1 MLFSTRCIVPLAV
14 FLLLSGGAG
23 ATEPGGALATAE
35 AAHARGDYETALTL
49 FLPLAERG
57 DAGARVALGGMY
69 LNGDGVA
76 TDSAAARGWFRR
88 AARQNSPDAIF
99 HLAEFRRTGRGVP
112 FDTGYAVLLY
122 RKAARLGHAGAAYRL
137 GVMYENGTGTP
148 ADLARAAARYG
159 RAAAAGVADAR
170 ERRDALAERLPPAP
184 RRGTRG
190 RYRPSDDLN

>member
-14 FLLLSGGAG
+14 FLLFSGGAG
-23 ATEPGGALATAE
+23 ATESGGALATAE

-49 FLPLAERG
+49 FLPLAEQG
-57 DAGARVALGGMY
+57 HVGARVALGGMY

-76 TDSAAARGWFRR
+76 TDSAAARGWFLR

-122 RKAARLGHAGAAYRL
+122 RKAARLGHAGVKLPVGSCR
-137 GVMYENGTGTP
+137 GH
-148 ADLARAAARYG
+148 DLRG
-159 RAAAAGVADAR
+159 RDADA
-170 ERRDALAERLPPAP
+170 EKLDAGP
-184 RRGTRG
+184 RHG
-190 RYRPSDDLN
+190 PL